1 MKTNG
6 SDWKDKVK
14 DKSKS
19 EQLFDSLLFYR
30 QLASLHIERLRI
42 IKELECLLSED
53 QTKFTEYLSETIHQ
67 YEMECEIV
75 LDVDEDDPVP
85 EGFKDAYYD
94 KNTTLVQYLYAK
106 RMLILAFLQELK
118 ALLNKENTERIA
130 AVLKEAHGKDVSE
143 ILNAKK
149 RIEQDFSLL
158 ENLTIKTIE
167 GSPDDQAKESIK
179 KSLEEMRDNFRKNGF
194 NV

>member
-1 MKTNG
+1 MKIDG

-14 DKSKS
+14 EKSKS

-30 QLASLHIERLRI
+30 QLASLLIERLQI
-42 IKELECLLSED
+42 TKNLECLLPED
-53 QTKFTEYLSETIHQ
+53 QTKFAEYLSVTIHL
-67 YEMECEIV
+67 YETECEIV

-94 KNTTLVQYLYAK
+94 KNTTLVQYLYTK

-118 ALLNKENTERIA
+118 AFWNKGKTEEIA
-130 AVLKEAHGKDVSE
+130 VRLKEAHSKDIPE

-158 ENLTIKTIE
+158 ENLTLKAIE
-167 GSPDDQAKESIK
+167 DSPDDQTKDVLK
-179 KSLEEMRDNFRKNGF
+179 KSLDEMRDDLKKNGF